1 MPSKKQ
7 QFSPYAL
14 THWRIER
21 GFSQHGMADLMGC
34 HVNTVIEWEHSGRV
48 HPRWFRQ
55 MQHVTEEYLP
65 LAFKG
70 ISPLAVP
77 PLQSVD
83 ASSLK
88 NWREELQLSIP
99 ALAKR
104 LGCTG
109 EMVAQWEMDGRISR
123 QWLDYMRL
131 IDEEE
136 KFAKSLVNPPDFLLI
151 TKS

>member
-7 QFSPYAL
+7 QFLPSAL
-14 THWRIER
+14 IQWRTER
-21 GFSQHGMADLMGC
+21 GFSQIGMAHLMGC
-34 HVNTVIEWEHSGRV
+34 HVNTIIDWEKTGAV

-70 ISPLAVP
+70 ISPLAAP

-83 ASSLK
+83 AASLK
-88 NWREELQLSIP
+88 TWREALQFSVP

-109 EMVAQWEMDGRISR
+109 EMVAQWETDGRISK

-131 IDEEE
+131 IDEED
-136 KFAKSLVNPPDFLLI
+136 KLAKSLVNPPDFLLI
-151 TKS
+151 TKT